1 MRICIVIC
9 NPCNIRSLYFTEERR
24 RGKMK
29 IFIKNTGVLNFRSE
43 ISGYNR
49 DEIKIGIKI
58 PIISWENKN
67 MLLSV

>member
-1 MRICIVIC
+1 
-9 NPCNIRSLYFTEERR
+9 
-24 RGKMK
+24 MK